1 MKKISCITLFLAL
14 VLSAA
19 AQDKNPFWLGADL
32 SGTTMI
38 EKMGTKLY
46 NAQGEERENTQLMKE
61 LGLNAVRLRIWV
73 NPKNGW
79 CSKEDALILAKR
91 AQALQ
96 MPIMVS
102 FHYSDTWADP
112 GSQTIPEA
120 WKDYNYIQM
129 KGVVSQHTRE
139 TLQLFKDNGI
149 DVRWVEIG
157 NETTHGMLW
166 DMGRAETNMEQYAGL
181 TDAGCLASKE
191 VYPDAPTIIHLDGG
205 CDPKRYHFIFDGL
218 RQYDVHWDMI
228 GMSVYPYWDQK
239 AKLQTTDEGTL
250 TACISNINALC
261 EKYNCDV
268 MIVETG
274 YDADSAEE
282 GYLFTKRLI
291 QAAYEQTNG
300 HCKGIFYW
308 APELEGH
315 YKLGAFRNHRPTKIM
330 DAFTEFHQ

>member
-14 VLSAA
+14 VLSVA
-19 AQDKNPFWLGADL
+19 AQDKERFWLGADL

-46 NAQGEERENTQLMKE
+46 NHKGEERENTQLMKE

-120 WKDYNYIQM
+120 WKNFDYQQM
-129 KGVVSQHTRE
+129 KDAVSQHTQE

-166 DMGRAETNMEQYAGL
+166 DMGRAETNMKQYAGL
-181 TDAGCLASKE
+181 TDAGCLASKK
-191 VYPDAPTIIHLDGG
+191 VYPGVPTIIHLDGG
-205 CDPKRYHFIFDGL
+205 CDPKRYNFIFDGL
-218 RQYDVHWDMI
+218 RQYHVHWDMI

-239 AKLQTTDEGTL
+239 ANLQTTDEGTL

-261 EKYNCDV
+261 DKYGCDV

-274 YDADSAEE
+274 YDADHPEE
-282 GYLFTKRLI
+282 GYLFTKSLI
-291 QAAYEQTNG
+291 QAATEQSNG

>member
-181 TDAGCLASKE
+181 TDAGCLASK
-191 VYPDAPTIIHLDGG
+191 
-205 CDPKRYHFIFDGL
+205 
-218 RQYDVHWDMI
+218 
-228 GMSVYPYWDQK
+228 
-239 AKLQTTDEGTL
+239 
-250 TACISNINALC
+250 
-261 EKYNCDV
+261 
-268 MIVETG
+268 
-274 YDADSAEE
+274 
-282 GYLFTKRLI
+282 
-291 QAAYEQTNG
+291 
-300 HCKGIFYW
+300 
-308 APELEGH
+308 
-315 YKLGAFRNHRPTKIM
+315 
-330 DAFTEFHQ
+330 